1 MTMTKKMMVTAMMIK
16 RKVHPARRARTITA
30 ITSTTGFLA
39 VVSSLAWNTHVVEA
53 ANLTAVD
60 QGLTAPSPVA
70 SPDVLAPTAVS
81 PSSTPVVSPTVA
93 ATPNVA
99 PSTKGN
105 NTKTTTSTPTV
116 APAVP
121 AAPAVAVAPA
131 APAVAAAPAAPAA
144 PTSNTPA
151 VQAAT
156 PAAPAVVYTCMSPGG
171 KTENPTGSGTC
182 KNARYG
188 YVLTQI

>member
-1 MTMTKKMMVTAMMIK
+1 MMMKKMMMTMIS
-16 RKVHPARRARTITA
+16 RKAHPARRARTITA
-30 ITSTTGFLA
+30 VTSTTGFLA

-53 ANLTAVD
+53 ANLAAVE
-60 QGLTAPSPVA
+60 QGLIAPAPAATSQVI
-70 SPDVLAPTAVS
+70 APTAVS
-81 PSSTPVVSPTVA
+81 PASNPVVSPSIA

-99 PSTKGN
+99 PVTKGK
-105 NTKTTTSTPTV
+105 NTKPAKSSPTV

-121 AAPAVAVAPA
+121 AVAVAPA
-131 APAVAAAPAAPAA
+131 VAAVPAA

-151 VQAAT
+151 VQAST

-171 KTENPTGSGTC
+171 KTETPTGSGNC
-182 KNARYG
+182 KNAKYG